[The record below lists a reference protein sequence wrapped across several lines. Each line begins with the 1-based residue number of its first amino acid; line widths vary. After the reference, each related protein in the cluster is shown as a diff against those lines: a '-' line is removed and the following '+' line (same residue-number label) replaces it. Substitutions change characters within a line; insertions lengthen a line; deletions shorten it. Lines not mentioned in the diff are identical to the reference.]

1 MMSFRG
7 NRLKE
12 IALPTGSVW
21 LISDIAEAKGR
32 QQLYTKQAPQ
42 LLKALREMALIQ
54 SVESS
59 NRIEGVTVA
68 ADRLIPLVV
77 GNAKPRDRSEE
88 EIRGYRRAL
97 HLIHTD
103 ANKLEFSPEFLRQ
116 LHRTTQE

>member
-68 ADRLIPLVV
+68 PERLVPLVV

-97 HLIHTD
+97 
-103 ANKLEFSPEFLRQ
+103 Q
-116 LHRTTQE
+116 LDSRRSSEARSHS